1 MCFMEAEKKYT
12 YADHL
17 RTHIIEM
24 IPETS
29 GRVLGSIGCGQARTE
44 GALVAKG
51 FEVHG
56 VDMSAKAIEVAEKR
70 ITSAKVV
77 NGDELMPFAEESLD
91 GLLLLDVL
99 EHMPE
104 AWSRLEYFTKMV
116 KKDGWVIIS
125 VPNMLFARAIK
136 QYLVKG
142 DWPERDAGIFDETHI
157 QFMTYK
163 RVKRWANQSGLKFGF
178 WQDAYPYGYWEH
190 KFYKATDL
198 ATLKLGRS
206 FLHEQVIGF
215 FRRD

>member
-1 MCFMEAEKKYT
+1 MELEKQYT

-24 IPETS
+24 IPKNS

-44 GALVAKG
+44 GALVEMG

-56 VDMSAKAIEVAEKR
+56 VDMAAQAIEVAKTR
-70 ITSAKVV
+70 ITSAKVI
-77 NGDELMPFAEESLD
+77 NGDELMPFAEASLD

-99 EHMPE
+99 EHMPH
-104 AWSRLEYFTKMV
+104 AWDRLAHFSKMV
-116 KKDGWVIIS
+116 KKGGWVIIS

-136 QYLVKG
+136 QYLIKG

-157 QFMTYK
+157 QFMTHS
-163 RVKRWANQSGLKFGF
+163 RVARWAHQAGLQFEF

-198 ATLKLGRS
+198 ATFRLGRR
-206 FLHEQVIGF
+206 FLHEQAIGLF
-215 FRRD
+215 KRD